1 MISYTTGMEKRV
13 RITKLIVVP
22 IAFIDDGENL
32 VEIEVEPLEV
42 PADQIN
48 EFVTNGLRES
58 LDSLIESFSQ

>member
-1 MISYTTGMEKRV
+1 MEKRV

-48 EFVTNGLRES
+48 EFVANGLRES